1 MWSFDRTTKHQP
13 ERKDTGSRV
22 VGVPRSETV
31 NDGLLR
37 AKTSCACGG
46 GCPSCQASTGKLK
59 VSQPNDAAEIE
70 ADAIADRVMRM
81 PAGAEVTNPTNH
93 IDSTN
98 GIHRKCNACEEEEE
112 TIQRKPLPA
121 AGGPSSQNPDHVN
134 NVISS
139 GGQPLDPTTRQ
150 FFEPVWSVFPV

>member
-1 MWSFDRTTKHQP
+1 MWSFDRTTKHLPQ
-13 ERKDTGSRV
+13 RKDTGPHV
-22 VGVPRSETV
+22 LGVPRSGTAEDTF
-31 NDGLLR
+31 LR
-37 AKTSCACGG
+37 GKSSCACGG
-46 GCPSCQASTGKLK
+46 GCPSCQSGAGNLK

-81 PAGAEVTNPTNH
+81 PARAEATNPTNH

-98 GIHRKCNACEEEEE
+98 GIHRKCNACKEEED

-121 AGGPSSQNPDHVN
+121 AGGPSSQNPDHVT

-139 GGQPLDPTTRQ
+139 GGQ
-150 FFEPVWSVFPV
+150 